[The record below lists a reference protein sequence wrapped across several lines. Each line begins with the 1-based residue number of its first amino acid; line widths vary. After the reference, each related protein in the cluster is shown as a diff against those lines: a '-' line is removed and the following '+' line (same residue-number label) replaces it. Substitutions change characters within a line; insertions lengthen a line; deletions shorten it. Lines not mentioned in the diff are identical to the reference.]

1 VQVIPQEQ
9 VDIQTSILAELQKRV
24 VKAEVTVAQ
33 KEEENAAL
41 KDQLQQNEKR
51 WLDYE
56 AKMKAMEEMWQVQMA
71 SLQVSFHV
79 NSISVTKCMHHML
92 YCGMYNRSLKNSL
105 RTVEK
110 LIISYGFY
118 IELSLCFTRYGLGSV
133 RLSIETGLNMSVS
146 ILGMLAVHDDLLNKQ
161 GTAND
166 H

>member
-71 SLQVSFHV
+71 SLQVSFLV
-79 NSISVTKCMHHML
+79 NSIRVTKCMHHML

-118 IELSLCFTRYGLGSV
+118 IELSSCFTRYV
-133 RLSIETGLNMSVS
+133 
-146 ILGMLAVHDDLLNKQ
+146 D
-161 GTAND
+161 
-166 H
+166 